1 MKVLVI
7 TDHNSY
13 TNSNHPVLYIN
24 KYSNNTK
31 DFSLLSFIDE
41 NSLSI
46 KKQFKK
52 DIRKISDKI
61 LKDKIIEKHKGFNFL
76 YNFFLYDRSIYKY
89 PSINEYIK
97 MIGIRKFFEK
107 KREKFLIKLK
117 IHNKKNLICIEKI
130 LQDKNIRFE
139 NIASRKKISFFV
151 FSKILNY
158 LKILKFIS
166 KRIFL
171 ESSSDKVL
179 DYKNYIVSYLAYID
193 KTDLSKDIVK
203 TVYWGDIFKDNKKNF
218 FLYIYNEN
226 TQNYISKINK
236 IQKSKGAN
244 FLILDS
250 ILTYKDFFNIIL
262 MWLKLSN
269 IFSKKKKQFIQCF
282 NQLNHSYRLFHK
294 DIENSLFGFDCFIN
308 VYYFYLFHKFS
319 KKKFVPS
326 KIFYLA
332 ENQGWEKSLNFFLK
346 KKSKKIY
353 AVIGTPVRYWD
364 TRYIDQDNF
373 ILTKDK
379 QNFLPDLY
387 LVNGNLSKT
396 NLKINSFKNNKIM
409 QVEALRYDYMRKTK
423 FKFKKNKKNFLITGD
438 YNLKVN
444 EQLENLVIRLSKI
457 FNKEIF
463 FIKEHPNLK
472 IGNKLKKIK
481 NCRFVSDKSISELSN
496 ICDKAI
502 VPSMTSAGVDAVMNN
517 LKTVVVQID
526 GQINFSPLKGVN
538 GILHE
543 KDDKMIIN
551 YFRNKREK
559 KIKKNYFL
567 NLDLNK
573 KLWKKIIR

>member
-1 MKVLVI
+1 MKVLII

-13 TNSNHPVLYIN
+13 TNSNHAVLYIN
-24 KYSNNTK
+24 KYSNSTK

-41 NSLSI
+41 NSLAI

-61 LKDKIIEKHKGFNFL
+61 LKDKIIEKFKGFNYL
-76 YNFFLYDRSIYKY
+76 YNFFLYDRSVYKY

-107 KREKFLIKLK
+107 KKENFLIKLK
-117 IHNKKNLICIEKI
+117 VHDEKNLICIEKI

-139 NIASRKKISFFV
+139 NIASKKKISFFE
-151 FSKILNY
+151 FSFFLNY
-158 LKILKFIS
+158 YRIFKFIY

-171 ESSSDKVL
+171 KSTSKKVL
-179 DYKNYIVSYLAYID
+179 DYKNYIVSYLAYIN
-193 KTDLSKDIVK
+193 KTELNNDIVK
-203 TVYWGDIFKDNKKNF
+203 TVYWGDIFKDDKKNF

-226 TQNYISKINK
+226 IQNNISKINK
-236 IQKSKGAN
+236 IQKSQNSN

-250 ILTYKDFFNIIL
+250 ILTLKDFFNIIS
-262 MWLKLSN
+262 MWLKLTN
-269 IFSKKKKQFIQCF
+269 IFSKKKKKFIECF
-282 NQLNHSYRLFHK
+282 NQLNHSYRLFNK
-294 DIENSLFGFDCFIN
+294 DIKNSLLGFDCFIN
-308 VYYFYLFHKFS
+308 IYYFYLFHKLS
-319 KKKFVPS
+319 KKKFTSS

-346 KKSKKIY
+346 KKTKKIY

-379 QNFLPDLY
+379 QNLLPDLY

-396 NLKINSFKNNKIM
+396 NLKTNSFKNNKIL
-409 QVEALRYDYMRKTK
+409 QVEALRYDYMGKTK
-423 FKFKKNKKNFLITGD
+423 FKSKKNRKNFLITGD
-438 YNLKVN
+438 YNFKVN

-472 IGNKLKKIK
+472 LGNKLKKIK

-496 ICDKAI
+496 FCGKAI

-526 GQINFSPLKGVN
+526 GQINLSPLKGVN
-538 GILHE
+538 GILHA

-551 YFRNKREK
+551 YFRNKKVK

>member
-1 MKVLVI
+1 MKELIV
-7 TDHNSY
+7 TDHNNY
-13 TNSNHPVLYIN
+13 TNSKHSVLYIN
-24 KYSNNTK
+24 KYSKNSK
-31 DFSLLSFIDE
+31 DFSLLGFIDK

-46 KKQFKK
+46 KKQLKE
-52 DIRKISDKI
+52 DIRKISNKI
-61 LKDKIIEKHKGFNFL
+61 FKDKVIEKHRGFNFL

-97 MIGIRKFFEK
+97 IIGIRKFFDK
-107 KREKFLIKLK
+107 KKEKFSIRLK
-117 IHNKKNLICIEKI
+117 ILNKKNLICIEKI

-139 NIASRKKISFFV
+139 NIETKKKILSFDFNFV
-151 FSKILNY
+151 LHYFRIF
-158 LKILKFIS
+158 KFIS

-171 ESSSDKVL
+171 KPPSEKVL
-179 DYKNYIVSYLAYID
+179 DCKNFIVSYLAYVD
-193 KTDLSKDIVK
+193 KRELNNDSVK

-226 TQNYISKINK
+226 IQNNIDKVNK
-236 IQKSKGAN
+236 IQKLKNSN

-250 ILTYKDFFNIIL
+250 ILTLKDFFIIIF
-262 MWLKLSN
+262 MWFKLTTT
-269 IFSKKKKQFIQCF
+269 FSKKKKQLIKCF
-282 NQLNHSYRLFHK
+282 NQLNHSYKLFHK

-308 VYYFYLFHKFS
+308 VYYFYLFHKLS
-319 KKKFVPS
+319 EKKITS
-326 KIFYLA
+326 TKIFYLA
-332 ENQGWEKSLNFFLK
+332 ENQGWEKSLNYFLK
-346 KKSKKIY
+346 KKSKKIF
-353 AVIGTPVRYWD
+353 AVISTPVRYWD

-373 ILTKDK
+373 LSTKEK
-379 QNFLPDLY
+379 KKYLPDFY

-396 NLKINSFKNNKIM
+396 NLKINCFKDSKIM
-409 QVEALRYDYMRKTK
+409 QVEALRYDFIKQSK
-423 FKFKKNKKNFLITGD
+423 SKLKNKKNFLITGD

-444 EQLENLVIRLSKI
+444 EQLESLVIRLSKI
-457 FNKEIF
+457 FKKETF

-472 IGNKLKKIK
+472 FGNKLKKIK
-481 NCRFVSDKSISELSN
+481 NCRFVYDKSISELSN
-496 ICDKAI
+496 FCGKAI

-551 YFRNKREK
+551 YFRNKIVK